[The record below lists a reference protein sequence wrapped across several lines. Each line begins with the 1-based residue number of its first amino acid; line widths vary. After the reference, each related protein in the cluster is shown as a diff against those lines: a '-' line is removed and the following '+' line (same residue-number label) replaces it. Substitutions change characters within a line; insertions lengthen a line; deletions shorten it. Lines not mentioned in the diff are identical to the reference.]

1 MKVQVI
7 TKISEKALAV
17 VILVLIVSVTGV
29 GTHTFP

>member
-17 VILVLIVSVTGV
+17 VILVLIDSVTGV